1 MTSTAKIPGAN
12 TRTVFAG
19 TFVAACAFLVA
30 TASPLLAQQLPQ
42 VKATVEKVDESAEKI
57 TLDHARIP
65 NLDMGEMKMVFKAG
79 DKAMLKQVKKGDKV
93 LFTADRVNGQL
104 TVTSIA
110 KAK

>member
-1 MTSTAKIPGAN
+1 MDSSKAARTALAAIAVLG
-12 TRTVFAG
+12 
-19 TFVAACAFLVA
+19 FVVA
-30 TASPLLAQQLPQ
+30 PALPQ
-42 VKATVEKVDESAEKI
+42 DTPKVKGTVEKVDESAEKI
-57 TLDHARIP
+57 TVDHAPIP

-104 TVTSIA
+104 TITSIA

>member
-1 MTSTAKIPGAN
+1 MTSTDPI
-12 TRTVFAG
+12 RTILVRA
-19 TFVAACAFLVA
+19 FVTTAAVLVA
-30 TASPLLAQQLPQ
+30 TATPVLAQPLPQ
-42 VKATVEKVDESAEKI
+42 VKAIVEKVDESAEKI

>member
-1 MTSTAKIPGAN
+1 M
-12 TRTVFAG
+12 TRTHPRRRCRLRPRLCRPRSRR
-19 TFVAACAFLVA
+19 TR
-30 TASPLLAQQLPQ
+30 PK
-42 VKATVEKVDESAEKI
+42 VKGTVEKVDESAEKI
-57 TLDHARIP
+57 TLDHAPIP

-104 TVTSIA
+104 TITSIT

>member
-1 MTSTAKIPGAN
+1 MTTPKIFRA
-12 TRTVFAG
+12 VL
-19 TFVAACAFLVA
+19 AAAAALG
-30 TASPLLAQQLPQ
+30 LLAGPALAQEMPK
-42 VKATVEKVDESAEKI
+42 VKGTVEKVDESAEKI
-57 TLDHARIP
+57 TLDHAPIP

>member
-1 MTSTAKIPGAN
+1 MTRI
-12 TRTVFAG
+12 FL
-19 TFVAACAFLVA
+19 AAAA
-30 TASPLLAQQLPQ
+30 TLGLLLAPALAQDTPK
-42 VKATVEKVDESAEKI
+42 VKGTVEKIDESAEKI
-57 TLDHARIP
+57 TLDHAPIP

-110 KAK
+110 KAR

>member
-1 MTSTAKIPGAN
+1 M
-12 TRTVFAG
+12 TRTIL
-19 TFVAACAFLVA
+19 AAAAALGLLLTPA
-30 TASPLLAQQLPQ
+30 LAQDTPK
-42 VKATVEKVDESAEKI
+42 VKGTVEKIDESAGKI
-57 TLDHARIP
+57 TIDHAPIA

-79 DKAMLKQVKKGDKV
+79 DTAMLKQVKKGDKV

>member
-1 MTSTAKIPGAN
+1 MNSTDKTRTAK
-12 TRTVFAG
+12 TRIVSAGVFA
-19 TFVAACAFLVA
+19 AACAALVA
-30 TASPLLAQQLPQ
+30 MASPGLAQQLPQ

-93 LFTADRVNGQL
+93 LFTAERVNGQL